1 VRLRQSTRREE
12 SKIDGVELVE
22 DPDESRG
29 ADGDFGHQG
38 YTLTHWSF
46 GRHRH
51 RMIGHTGVPKWLRAG
66 SVIQMARYICE
77 LGLWRIIVMLSS
89 ATVQAPINLNDR

>member
-1 VRLRQSTRREE
+1 
-12 SKIDGVELVE
+12 
-22 DPDESRG
+22 
-29 ADGDFGHQG
+29 
-38 YTLTHWSF
+38 
-46 GRHRH
+46 
-51 RMIGHTGVPKWLRAG
+51 MIGHTGVPKWLRAG